1 MPMTELEPA
10 GIDANLNV
18 ERESVTETE
27 GTDIDN
33 KPAAHFIDTGL
44 AEYEVPL
51 PVVRLS
57 WEVPKE
63 NVTVRETI
71 GRGAFSQVAKGT
83 ITNLHGTSE
92 ITVVAVKML
101 KGNNFSCLYS
111 EIMLAMENR
120 SS

>member
-1 MPMTELEPA
+1 MSMTELEPA

-18 ERESVTETE
+18 EREFATETE
-27 GTDIDN
+27 DTDIDN
-33 KPAAHFIDTGL
+33 EPATHFIDTGL
-44 AEYEVPL
+44 AEYEEPP
-51 PVVRLS
+51 PVIRSS
-57 WEVPKE
+57 WKVPKE

-83 ITNLHGTSE
+83 VTNLHGTSE

-101 KGNNFSCLYS
+101 KGKTFSCLYS